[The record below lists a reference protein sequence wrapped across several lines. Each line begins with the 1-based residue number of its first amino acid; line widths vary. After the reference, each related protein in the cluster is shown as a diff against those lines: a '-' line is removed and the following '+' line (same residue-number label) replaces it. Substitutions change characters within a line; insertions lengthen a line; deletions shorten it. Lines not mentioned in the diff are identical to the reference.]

1 MTISNKLT
9 IFRILLVPVFVV
21 FLLIDSIALKF
32 ISCGIF
38 VIASLTD
45 MLDGYLAR
53 SRNEVTEFGKFA
65 DPIADKI
72 LVISAYLC
80 LIELGTIGA
89 WVPIIT
95 LFREFIISGIRMTA
109 ATKNVVIA
117 ADKLG
122 KIKTVLQMISIVML
136 ILGVCG
142 FFEFSLWK
150 TLAYITFYAG
160 AIITVISGISY
171 VIKNKNI
178 IF

>member
-9 IFRILLVPVFVV
+9 IFRIILVPLFVV
-21 FLLIDSIALKF
+21 FLLIDSVSLRL

-38 VIASLTD
+38 IIASFTD

-80 LIELGTIGA
+80 LVELDAIGC
-89 WVPIIT
+89 WGPIVT

-117 ADKLG
+117 ADKIG

-136 ILGVCG
+136 ILNVCG
-142 FFEFSLWK
+142 FYEMIWWRY
-150 TLAYITFYAG
+150 LAYLTFYAG
-160 AIITVISGISY
+160 IAVTIISGISY